1 MEKLFIEKTT
11 SSPEINFDPIS
22 GICQITGISMPE
34 DVKIIYNPAL
44 YWLDEF
50 GKSNYQTIVFNFNFI
65 YFNTASSK
73 IILDILLRLD
83 NLAKQGKN
91 ISINW
96 LYKAADLDM
105 EEAVEDY
112 ADMISLPIKKTK
124 I

>member
-34 DVKIIYNPAL
+34 DVKIIYTPAL
-44 YWLDEF
+44 KWLEDF
-50 GKSNYQTIVFNFNFI
+50 GKSNYNTIIFNFNFI

-73 IILDILLRLD
+73 IILDILMRLD
-83 NLAKQGKN
+83 ALSKQNKN
-91 ISINW
+91 ITINW